1 MLTPSGVFEAIIALL
16 IVLALLLSVGLP
28 AAWLLWAGA
37 ALGTLG
43 ALVGIPAGLVYHA
56 HLWRALRR
64 DGKSTAGF
72 WLYPMRLHAS
82 LAAHDLPLIQR
93 WFALGVFGFVATML
107 GGLAVA
113 IALIRLL
120 S

>member
-1 MLTPSGVFEAIIALL
+1 VFEAIIALL
-16 IVLALLLSVGLP
+16 IVLVLLLSVGLP

-43 ALVGIPAGLVYHA
+43 ALVGIPAGVVYHA
-56 HLWRALRR
+56 RLWRALRR
-64 DGKSTAGF
+64 DGKPTDGF
-72 WLYPMRLHAS
+72 WLNPMRLHAS
-82 LAAHDLPLIQR
+82 VQALELPLIQR
-93 WFALGVFGFVATML
+93 WFALGVFGFAATML

-120 S
+120 T

>member
-1 MLTPSGVFEAIIALL
+1 MFEALIALL
-16 IVLALLLSVGLP
+16 IVIALLAAVGLP
-28 AAWLLWAGA
+28 AAWLLWMGA

-64 DGKSTAGF
+64 DGKPTDGF
-72 WLYPMRLHAS
+72 WLNPMRLHDK
-82 LAAHDLPLIQR
+82 LAAADLPLIQR
-93 WFALGVFGFVATML
+93 WFAIGVFGFAATML

-120 S
+120 SGGAAP